1 MRFIRFSGRILLS
14 LAGLTMGALSQERPA
29 ASSADSERTVA
40 ILNGDYPDPS
50 IVRDGDDFYMTNSAY
65 DYVPG
70 MLIWHSKDLR
80 HWTPIARA
88 LQHQAGDIWA
98 PDLVHYN
105 GLFYIYF
112 PSKGTNWVITAK
124 SPYGPWSEP
133 IDLKVRGIDPGHIAT
148 PEGKR
153 YLYVD
158 AGRVVEL
165 APDGLSTVG
174 TQQKVYNGWTYPED
188 WAVQCFCSESPKLIY
203 REGYYY
209 LVTAEGGTSGPTTS
223 HMAVLARS
231 RSPLGPWENSPL
243 NPLIHTS
250 SAREPWWSTGH
261 ATLID
266 DGHGRWFLVYHGY
279 ENGHRNMGRQIL
291 LSPVEWTADGWLK
304 PVQPMAKGSAPA
316 IVPNHR
322 IHSEDFSKPELS
334 LEWQFSGIASKD
346 DYRIKD
352 GAVTFQAEADKLK
365 VLHTQAADHNY
376 EASVKLDAAPGA
388 EAGLILFY
396 GPNAYV
402 GIGTSSGR
410 VFNLQMARSAR
421 GRAEC
426 ADCRFLKLRL
436 VDDDLSTYYSADGIT
451 WKKTEA
457 SIDVSVYQTNA
468 LNGFS
473 SIKLG
478 IYGKGAG
485 QVKIQQFTYRPLP

>member
-1 MRFIRFSGRILLS
+1 
-14 LAGLTMGALSQERPA
+14 
-29 ASSADSERTVA
+29 
-40 ILNGDYPDPS
+40 
-50 IVRDGDDFYMTNSAY
+50 
-65 DYVPG
+65 
-70 MLIWHSKDLR
+70 
-80 HWTPIARA
+80 
-88 LQHQAGDIWA
+88 
-98 PDLVHYN
+98 
-105 GLFYIYF
+105 
-112 PSKGTNWVITAK
+112 
-124 SPYGPWSEP
+124 
-133 IDLKVRGIDPGHIAT
+133 
-148 PEGKR
+148 
-153 YLYVD
+153 VD

-402 GIGTSSGR
+402 GIGTSAGR

>member
-365 VLHTQAADHNY
+365 VLHTQSADHNY

-402 GIGTSSGR
+402 GIGTSAGR

>member
-250 SAREPWWSTGH
+250 GAREPWWSTGH

-402 GIGTSSGR
+402 GIGTSAGR

>member
-1 MRFIRFSGRILLS
+1 MRFARYSSYILLG
-14 LAGLTMGALSQERPA
+14 LAGITTEALSQERPA
-29 ASSADSERTVA
+29 SPTADRERTVA

-70 MLIWHSKDLR
+70 MLIWHSRDLR

-88 LQHQAGDIWA
+88 LRRQVGDIWA
-98 PDLVHYN
+98 PDFVRYQ

-112 PSKGTNWVITAK
+112 PSKGTNWVITAR

-158 AGRVVEL
+158 AGRMIEL

-174 TQQKVYNGWTYPED
+174 ALQKVYDGWVYPED
-188 WAVQCFCSESPKLIY
+188 WAVQCFCSESPKLTY
-203 REGYYY
+203 HNGYYY
-209 LVTAEGGTSGPTTS
+209 LLTAEGGTSGPTTS

-243 NPLIHTS
+243 NPLIHTTS
-250 SAREPWWSTGH
+250 SKEPWWSTGH

-266 DGHGRWFLVYHGY
+266 DSHGEWFVVYHGY
-279 ENGHRNMGRQIL
+279 ENGHRNLGRQIL
-291 LSPVEWTADGWLK
+291 LSPVEWTTSGWLK
-304 PVQPMAKGSAPA
+304 PLDPLPKGTAPL
-316 IVPNHR
+316 IMPNHQIR
-322 IHSEDFSKPELS
+322 SEDLSKAELS
-334 LEWQFSGIASKD
+334 LEWQFSGIASTD
-346 DYRIKD
+346 DYQIKD
-352 GAVTFQAEADKLK
+352 GIISFQAEADQIK
-365 VLHTQAADHNY
+365 VLHTQAATPNY
-376 EASVKLDAAPGA
+376 EASVKLDVGPGA

-396 GPNAYV
+396 GTKAYA
-402 GIGTSSGR
+402 GIGTSAGR
-410 VFNLQMARSAR
+410 IFNIQMARNAR
-421 GRAEC
+421 GLAEC
-426 ADCRFLKLRL
+426 GDCQYLKLRL
-436 VDDDLSTYYSADGIT
+436 VDDDLSTYFSADGLT

-468 LNGFS
+468 LGNFS

-478 IYGKGAG
+478 IYGKGTG
-485 QVKIQQFTYRPLP
+485 VVKVQQFTYHALP